1 MRTAPASRE
10 AVLVHYIGD
19 TSTRG
24 NLIAREQSRV
34 RVVLRTLYIRLL
46 AAGKERGFATSA
58 FHPPR
63 MSRARSAKKRKVC
76 LTVCIWVCYGAYRMH
91 DSVCYGVYRSVDP
104 LSQRGQAQLNPG
116 HFREQG
122 HPFLPIEQANPFF
135 ICE

>member
-1 MRTAPASRE
+1 
-10 AVLVHYIGD
+10 
-19 TSTRG
+19 
-24 NLIAREQSRV
+24 
-34 RVVLRTLYIRLL
+34 LRTLYIRLL